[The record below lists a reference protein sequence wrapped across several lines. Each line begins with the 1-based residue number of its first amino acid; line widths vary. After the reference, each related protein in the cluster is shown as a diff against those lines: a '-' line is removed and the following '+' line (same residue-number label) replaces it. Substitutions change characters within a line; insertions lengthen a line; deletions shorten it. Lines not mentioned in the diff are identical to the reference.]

1 MLNWIKK
8 FLGYVETVNDQIT
21 DSVTQV
27 KKEIEVA
34 ASVSL
39 DRVSKIEKKI
49 EEDLNKLIKK
59 TGITEVKN
67 NKKSVKP
74 KSISTKKKNAK

>member
-8 FLGYVETVNDQIT
+8 FLGYIETVNDQIT

-34 ASVSL
+34 VSVSS
-39 DRVSKIEKKI
+39 DRAHEIEKKL
-49 EEDLNKLIKK
+49 EEDLNKFIKK
-59 TGITEVKN
+59 TGITEVKK
-67 NKKSVKP
+67 NKKPGKA
-74 KSISTKKKNAK
+74 KKNAK

>member
-8 FLGYVETVNDQIT
+8 FLGYVETVNNQIT